1 MEQSGLTD
9 DIHVHPCLSHRK
21 KIKENR
27 HPMNTKSRLVPLL
40 LAVAVVVGILIGTF
54 YANHFSGNRL
64 SIINTG
70 SNKLNYLLQIIDNN
84 YVDTVNVNELV
95 EEAMPVLLSEL
106 DPHSS
111 YIPASE
117 AEETSEELRGSFSG
131 IGVRFTVQKDTVNV
145 MNVIK
150 GGPSEKVGILAG
162 DRIVA
167 ADDSTLIGM
176 ENREIM
182 KRRRGPK
189 NSNVKLTI
197 VRNGHR
203 QPLTFT
209 VVRGDVPVE
218 SVDSYFML
226 NDRTGY
232 ISIESFGENTYP
244 EMLVALARLSMQGMK
259 ELIIDLRGNR
269 GGYMQTAIMMV
280 NEFLPGGQLVVYTEG
295 RHSEREE
302 YRTDGRGT
310 FQQLPL
316 IVLVDEGSASA
327 SEIFAGA
334 IQDNDRGTII
344 GRRSFGK
351 GLVQQPIE
359 FKDGSCVR
367 LTIARYYTPAGRC
380 IQKPYEKG
388 HGEEYENDLIMRY
401 ERGEFFSADSIHQQ
415 GPEYKTA
422 LGRTVYGGGGIMP
435 DIFIPEDTTLYTSY
449 FKEAQWSG
457 LTIQFAF
464 LYTDQNREQLNRF
477 DSVDEMENWLRKQ
490 NLLEKFARYGEEH
503 GLRRRNLMLQRS
515 APLFERSLISNIIYN
530 AQDQAWR
537 LQFLSKEDPAVQRA
551 LQLMKE
557 GKSVPEAPA
566 EEKGKDTKTAALDLQ
581 GIGEARPAVLNLH
594 LAHLTA

>member
-1 MEQSGLTD
+1 
-9 DIHVHPCLSHRK
+9 
-21 KIKENR
+21 
-27 HPMNTKSRLVPLL
+27 MNTKSRLVPLL
-40 LAVAVVVGILIGTF
+40 LAVAVIIGILIGTF
-54 YANHFSGNRL
+54 YASHFSGNRL
-64 SIINTG
+64 NIINTG

-84 YVDTVNVNELV
+84 YVDTVNVNDLV
-95 EEAMPVLLSEL
+95 ENAMPALLSEL

-117 AEETSEELRGSFSG
+117 AEETTEELRGSFSG

-150 GGPSEKVGILAG
+150 GGPSEKVGVLAG

-167 ADDSTLIGM
+167 ADDSSLIGM

-182 KRRRGPK
+182 KRLRGSK
-189 NSNVKLTI
+189 NSKVKLTI
-197 VRNGHR
+197 HRHGHKE
-203 QPLTFT
+203 PLSIT

-226 NDRTGY
+226 NEHTGY

-244 EMLVALARLSMQGMK
+244 EMLLALARLNMSGMK
-259 ELIIDLRGNR
+259 DLIIDLRGNR

-280 NEFLPGGQLVVYTEG
+280 NEFLPAGKLVVYTEG

-316 IVLVDEGSASA
+316 IVLMDEGSASA

-359 FKDGSCVR
+359 FKDGSVVR
-367 LTIARYYTPAGRC
+367 LTIARYYTPSGRC

-401 ERGEFFSADSIHQQ
+401 ERGEFFSADSIHQE
-415 GPEYKTA
+415 GPEYKTSI
-422 LGRTVYGGGGIMP
+422 GRTVYGGGGIMP
-435 DIFIPEDTTLYTSY
+435 DIFVPEDTTLYTSY

-457 LTIQFAF
+457 LTIQYAF

-477 DSVDEMENWLRKQ
+477 DDVDEMTDWLKRQ
-490 NLLEKFARYGEEH
+490 NLPEKFARYGEEH
-503 GLRRRNLMLQRS
+503 GLKRRNLMLQRS
-515 APLFERSLISNIIYN
+515 TPLFERSLISNIIYN
-530 AQDQAWR
+530 AQDQSWR
-537 LQFLSKEDPAVQRA
+537 LQYLSKDDPAIQRA
-551 LQLMKE
+551 LQLMQE
-557 GKSVPEAPA
+557 GKSVPELPS
-566 EEKGKDTKTAALDLQ
+566 EEDKGEAKAVAQTMQ
-581 GIGEARPAVLNLH
+581 GFGEARPGTMHVR
-594 LAHLTA
+594 LARLSA

>member
-1 MEQSGLTD
+1 
-9 DIHVHPCLSHRK
+9 
-21 KIKENR
+21 
-27 HPMNTKSRLVPLL
+27 MNTKSRLIPLL
-40 LAVAVVVGILIGTF
+40 LAIAVIIGILIGTF

-64 SIINTG
+64 NIINTG

-95 EEAMPVLLSEL
+95 EDAMPLLLSEL

-111 YIPASE
+111 YISAQE
-117 AEETSEELRGSFSG
+117 AEETGEELRGSFSG
-131 IGVRFTVQKDTVNV
+131 IGVRFTVQNDTVNV

-150 GGPSEKVGILAG
+150 GGPSERVGVLAG
-162 DRIVA
+162 DRIIA
-167 ADDSTLIGM
+167 ADDSTLISL
-176 ENREIM
+176 ENRDIM
-182 KRRRGPK
+182 KKLRGQK
-189 NSNVKLTI
+189 GSKVKLTI
-197 VRNGHR
+197 VRHGYKE
-203 QPLTFT
+203 PIDIA

-226 NDRTGY
+226 DDNTGY

-244 EMLVALARLSMQGMK
+244 EMLVALARLNIQGMK
-259 ELIIDLRGNR
+259 NLIIDLRGNR
-269 GGYMQTAIMMV
+269 GGYMQTAIQMV
-280 NEFLPGGQLVVYTEG
+280 NEFLPGGKLVVYTEG
-295 RHSEREE
+295 RRSEREE

-310 FQQLPL
+310 FQNIPL

-367 LTIARYYTPAGRC
+367 LTIARYYTPSGRC

-388 HGEEYENDLIMRY
+388 HGEDYENDLMVRY
-401 ERGEFFSADSIHQQ
+401 ERGEFFSADSIHQD
-415 GPEYKTA
+415 GPEYHTSI
-422 LGRTVYGGGGIMP
+422 GRIVYGGGGIMP

-449 FKEAQWSG
+449 YKEAQWTG

-464 LYTDQNREQLNRF
+464 LFTDENRERLNSF
-477 DSVDEMENWLRKQ
+477 DNVEDMAKWLMNQ
-490 NLLEKFARYGEEH
+490 NLPEQFARYGEQH

-515 APLFERSLISNIIYN
+515 LPLFQRSLISNVIYN

-537 LQFLSKEDPAVQRA
+537 LQYLSKEDPAVKQA
-551 LQLMKE
+551 MELFE
-557 GKSVPEAPA
+557 AGESVPKAPV
-566 EEKGKDTKTAALDLQ
+566 DTNEDKVVTLLYNS
-581 GIGEARPAVLNLH
+581 IGEVRPNIITTFI
-594 LAHLTA
+594 AHHIA